1 MSELSVHLYLLKQP
15 TKRNC
20 FHSDIFTF
28 GDILQGQRNG
38 SVRVSSFNQNPER
51 QLEQI
56 DICKVFTDKDS
67 RKYTQRSPMTNSH
80 GYGCSIPDH
89 VRRRPI
95 LR

>member
-38 SVRVSSFNQNPER
+38 SVRVSSF
-51 QLEQI
+51 
-56 DICKVFTDKDS
+56 
-67 RKYTQRSPMTNSH
+67 
-80 GYGCSIPDH
+80 
-89 VRRRPI
+89 
-95 LR
+95 